1 MFTRTVDVI
10 TFIGFAMPSSH
21 RFIVSCVLLLD
32 ATIAVPE
39 LGFQGCADS
48 GESSCFNFYDMLN
61 WVVGY
66 GPSSSSVA
74 DADQQNSPRDDVRKS
89 DDDNENDSM
98 LGVKSVS
105 SAITY
110 NGDSSSE
117 ASASVSVTALNNGS
131 VLPSANALKVLRGYY
146 EAFNNHNIPAA
157 VGYLAKDISVT
168 FPDSKKNWSSSA
180 AAFDRYTT
188 MFRKSPHLKGKFSLL
203 DISNENNRTSVTVYC
218 HFTCSPS
225 GVNTVREMVYIIEN
239 DLIQIIHNKY

>member
-1 MFTRTVDVI
+1 MLC
-10 TFIGFAMPSSH
+10 
-21 RFIVSCVLLLD
+21 CVCCCLLD
-32 ATIAVPE
+32 ATATIPE

-66 GPSSSSVA
+66 SPSAVV
-74 DADQQNSPRDDVRKS
+74 DVDQQNSPRDDVRRS

-98 LGVKSVS
+98 LGAKSVG

-117 ASASVSVTALNNGS
+117 VSASVSVSALHGSSS